1 MRICKKLHT
10 EYSLSESLMQIH
22 LNSFKRLEIMEKQL
36 RN

>member
-1 MRICKKLHT
+1 MRTRKKLHI

-22 LNSFKRLEIMEKQL
+22 LNSFKRPEIMDKQL